1 VSLFTSRL
9 NRTLTVSGYTQTSVD
24 GGGQPVFTEA
34 EKGTVRGRI
43 DPKVKPDEM
52 DGPDVNP
59 VISQYRA
66 ITALPGFTITE
77 RDTITSSG
85 EEFEVVGVAT
95 LDGRTSPHHM
105 ELDLRR
111 IT

>member
-59 VISQYRA
+59 VISQASPSPNATRSPRA
-66 ITALPGFTITE
+66 ARSSRLSALP
-77 RDTITSSG
+77 
-85 EEFEVVGVAT
+85 
-95 LDGRTSPHHM
+95 P
-105 ELDLRR
+105 
-111 IT
+111 